1 MRATPCDTR
10 GWGARDKILENEN
23 MLRGV
28 QIALRGITFKNASSV
43 FYVNKG

>member
-10 GWGARDKILENEN
+10 GWGARDEILENEK

-28 QIALRGITFKNASSV
+28 HIAFRGIAFKNASSV
-43 FYVNKG
+43 VLC